1 MKRIFPLAFPFL
13 LAGCP
18 SIGDRIPVD
27 YPATAGLH
35 EGKVCITVQP
45 QGDEKLAGISIY
57 RLDEAQSRTF
67 KFFDPLRDIAPISAS
82 LMRATYLRR
91 GSSTISPRSWPPR
104 RNSRR
109 VSFPLRVNSSPN
121 SLYSRKAINLGW
133 KPSAPHANPTAQTYP
148 KSPHCWRS
156 PSYTTRTISCGCG
169 RECRCPGR
177 RGRRRQSRS
186 ACSFRRLRRPPGR
199 CSPVV

>member
-27 YPATAGLH
+27 YPATAGLR

-67 KFFDPLRDIAPISAS
+67 KFFEPLRDIAPNQCVPDGGYVFAPGQQYHFSVK
-82 LMRATYLRR
+82 LL
-91 GSSTISPRSWPPR
+91 SPKKLQAGD
-104 RNSRR
+104 
-109 VSFPLRVNSSPN
+109 F
-121 SLYSRKAINLGW
+121 
-133 KPSAPHANPTAQTYP
+133 PSAREFVTTFALSQVNGALQIEALPNP
-148 KSPHCWRS
+148 R
-156 PSYTTRTISCGCG
+156 
-169 RECRCPGR
+169 
-177 RGRRRQSRS
+177 
-186 ACSFRRLRRPPGR
+186 
-199 CSPVV
+199 

>member
-27 YPATAGLH
+27 YPATASLR

-67 KFFDPLRDIAPISAS
+67 KFFDPLRDIAPNQCVPDEG
-82 LMRATYLRR
+82 LRIYAGAAVPFLR
-91 GSSTISPRSWPPR
+91 EAGLPR
-104 RNSRR
+104 RNNRQ
-109 VSFPLRVNSSPN
+109 VSSPLHVNSSLNLPLQQAATELRLV
-121 SLYSRKAINLGW
+121 SL
-133 KPSAPHANPTAQTYP
+133 PPTPLTP
-148 KSPHCWRS
+148 
-156 PSYTTRTISCGCG
+156 
-169 RECRCPGR
+169 
-177 RGRRRQSRS
+177 
-186 ACSFRRLRRPPGR
+186 
-199 CSPVV
+199 

>member
-27 YPATAGLH
+27 NPATASLR

-67 KFFDPLRDIAPISAS
+67 KFFEPLRDVAPNQCVPDEGCVFTPGQQYHFSVK
-82 LMRATYLRR
+82 L
-91 GSSTISPRSWPPR
+91 
-104 RNSRR
+104 
-109 VSFPLRVNSSPN
+109 VSQKKEHAGEF
-121 SLYSRKAINLGW
+121 
-133 KPSAPHANPTAQTYP
+133 PSA
-148 KSPHCWRS
+148 
-156 PSYTTRTISCGCG
+156 
-169 RECRCPGR
+169 REFVAEFVVLQEGN
-177 RGRRRQSRS
+177 QL
-186 ACSFRRLRRPPGR
+186 RLEALRIPR
-199 CSPVV
+199 